1 MCILWYCGS
10 LEGLLAAF
18 RSLEGL
24 LGALGERLGD
34 VLEALEGLLEAS
46 WKPLGGLLRASGSW
60 ETAWKPFLRVL
71 RVFTTNSS
79 FSEHLQNR
87 KPAYHLHDNWKT
99 WLSWNGKRV
108 RLESCKYCKRRFTS
122 IKVEVRTII
131 DNHWKSKK
139 RFGRHLIGNR
149 EHQNLNPR
157 RRLTRA
163 LRALAGGLR

>member
-60 ETAWKPFLRVL
+60 ETAWKPCLCVL
-71 RVFTTNSS
+71 MLIRHFPNISKIANPLTICTIIG
-79 FSEHLQNR
+79 
-87 KPAYHLHDNWKT
+87 KPGLHG
-99 WLSWNGKRV
+99 NGKRV
-108 RLESCKYCKRRFTS
+108 TL
-122 IKVEVRTII
+122 
-131 DNHWKSKK
+131 KSVV
-139 RFGRHLIGNR
+139 G
-149 EHQNLNPR
+149 
-157 RRLTRA
+157 TC
-163 LRALAGGLR
+163 

>member
-60 ETAWKPFLRVL
+60 EASKEAPGTAWKPFLRV
-71 RVFTTNSS
+71 FTCFFTH
-79 FSEHLQNR
+79 FR
-87 KPAYHLHDNWKT
+87 GT
-99 WLSWNGKRV
+99 WRTWEREA
-108 RLESCKYCKRRFTS
+108 RDIEKRRGHMLKAS
-122 IKVEVRTII
+122 
-131 DNHWKSKK
+131 
-139 RFGRHLIGNR
+139 
-149 EHQNLNPR
+149 
-157 RRLTRA
+157 
-163 LRALAGGLR
+163 